1 MKPIRDLFRMLS
13 TEYGM
18 TFLISGH
25 ILSEMERIAD
35 TIGIISR
42 GNQSPFIMRVD
53 TRHVS
58 PLEK

>member
-1 MKPIRDLFRMLS
+1 MLS